1 MIRRTASGKAK
12 KGMTLSQLRRQAC
25 AMAGYFRPQG
35 PASKASSA
43 RLAGV
48 GVLGAVDHA
57 QRRHDRLSIFP
68 GDELQRM
75 PDQMHDAGLDDRLR
89 KDGVDRFGES
99 LQAID
104 DGDENVADAPVPEF
118 VHDAQPELGA
128 FGVLDPQA
136 ENVL

>member
-35 PASKASSA
+35 PESKASSA
-43 RLAGV
+43 ALPASASF
-48 GVLGAVDHA
+48 AVDHA

-68 GDELQRM
+68 RDELQRM

-89 KDGVDRFGES
+89 EDGVDRFGES

-104 DGDENVADAPVPEF
+104 NGDENVADAPVPEF
-118 VHDAQPELGA
+118 VHDAQPEL
-128 FGVLDPQA
+128 
-136 ENVL
+136 